1 MGLDM
6 YLSKKEF
13 SEVAY
18 WRKAN
23 AIHGWLVN
31 NAREIQEDIVYDVSM
46 DNLIELRN
54 ICKEVIEAHDEDKA
68 MELLPPT
75 SGFFFGG
82 TEIGDYYWEYVA
94 EAVTILSEIIEHN
107 NEDST
112 FEYYA
117 SW

>member
-31 NAREIQEDIVYDVSM
+31 NTREIQEDVIYDVTI
-46 DNLIELRN
+46 DNLITLRDT
-54 ICKEVIEAHDEDKA
+54 CKDVIAAHSKDLA

-75 SGFFFGG
+75 PGFFFGSS
-82 TEIGDYYWEYVA
+82 EIDEWYWKDLEDT
-94 EAVTILSEIIEHN
+94 VTKLSEIIEHN

>member
-23 AIHGWLVN
+23 AIHGWLVS
-31 NAREIQEDIVYDVSM
+31 NAREIQQDVVYDVTM
-46 DNLIELRN
+46 DNLITLRDT
-54 ICKEVIEAHDEDKA
+54 CRDVIAAHSEDLA

-94 EAVTILSEIIEHN
+94 EAVTKLSEIIEHN